1 MKRNKKFDRSGGSY
15 WFWQEFQFGFPA
27 PIPVLIR
34 EGLLLIRYQGR
45 GPLFLGP
52 RERRTLGVVLQETA

>member
-1 MKRNKKFDRSGGSY
+1 MKRNKKFDRLGGSY
-15 WFWQEFQFGFPA
+15 WFWQEFQFGFLA

-34 EGLLLIRYQGR
+34 EGLFLIRYQGR

-52 RERRTLGVVLQETA
+52 RER